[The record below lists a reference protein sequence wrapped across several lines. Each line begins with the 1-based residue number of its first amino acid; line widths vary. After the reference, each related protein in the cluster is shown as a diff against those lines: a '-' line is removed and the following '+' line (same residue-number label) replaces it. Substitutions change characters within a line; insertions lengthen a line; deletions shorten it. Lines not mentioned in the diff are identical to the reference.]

1 MAFNRRLL
9 AILAERGAAQ
19 EVGTACLGRRPM
31 RALLALAGL
40 LGATA
45 FAGLPGCSANQ
56 PGSLFLGDD
65 GGGAGGGSSGSADD
79 GGGTMPAASSGSSGS
94 SGGGSSGS
102 SSGAASGG
110 QGGGDAG
117 NSDAQPAGNTSI
129 TSTLPDTSRY
139 AYSVTLKM
147 QSFTVNPN
155 QEVYMCQDF
164 ANPFKGVQADIVSY
178 ELHMSQGS
186 HHMFAF
192 YKPNATNAAL
202 VTCPQ
207 GGLQFAPY
215 TLTAGSPD
223 AIETYPDSMGA
234 TIPATTGFT
243 INAHFINT
251 GASALTAN
259 LSLTM
264 YVAKPGEVTQHIG
277 PVFLNQALLS
287 VPATGQPSTST
298 SSYALP
304 QDVNFLLGA
313 SHMHQRA
320 THFIS
325 TANGQTLY
333 ETTQWS
339 EPPPKI
345 YSPALHLGAGTNI
358 SWSCTYVN
366 DTGST
371 LTFGE
376 SAQTNVMCISEFI
389 YYPVA
394 DVTNPVIGTQ
404 L

>member
-1 MAFNRRLL
+1 MPRL
-9 AILAERGAAQ
+9 EGN
-19 EVGTACLGRRPM
+19 ACLARLPM
-31 RALLALAGL
+31 GALVALAGL
-40 LGATA
+40 LGAIA
-45 FAGLPGCSANQ
+45 SAGLPGCSANQ
-56 PGSLFLGDD
+56 PGYSFPGDD

-94 SGGGSSGS
+94 SGGAASSSSGGSGS

-117 NSDAQPAGNTSI
+117 GSDAQPAGNTTI

-139 AYSVTLKM
+139 AYSVTLNM
-147 QSFTVNPN
+147 QSFTVNAG

-192 YKPNATNAAL
+192 YKASATNAAL

-215 TLTAGSPD
+215 TLTAGSPN
-223 AIETYPDSMGA
+223 AIETYPDGMGA

-243 INAHFINT
+243 INAHFINSGT
-251 GASALTAN
+251 SALTAN

-264 YVAKPGEVTQHIG
+264 YVAKPGQVTQHIG

-333 ETTQWS
+333 ETTQWA

-345 YSPALHLGAGTNI
+345 YSPALHLGTGTTI
-358 SWSCTYVN
+358 TWSCTYVN

-376 SAQTNVMCISEFI
+376 SAATNVMCISEFI
-389 YYPVA
+389 YYPVS

>member
-1 MAFNRRLL
+1 M
-9 AILAERGAAQ
+9 G
-19 EVGTACLGRRPM
+19 
-31 RALLALAGL
+31 ALLALAGL

-45 FAGLPGCSANQ
+45 SAGLPGCSANR
-56 PGSLFLGDD
+56 PGFSFLDDD

-94 SGGGSSGS
+94 SGGAASGSSGS
-102 SSGAASGG
+102 GSSGAASGG

-117 NSDAQPAGNTSI
+117 GSDAQPAGNTSI
-129 TSTLPDTSRY
+129 ASTLPDTSRY
-139 AYSVTLKM
+139 AYSVTLNM
-147 QSFTVNPN
+147 QSFMVNAG

-215 TLTAGSPD
+215 TLTAGSPN
-223 AIETYPDSMGA
+223 AIETYPDGMGA
-234 TIPATTGFT
+234 TIPSTTGFT

-259 LSLTM
+259 LALTM
-264 YVAKPGEVTQHIG
+264 YVAKPGQVTQHIG

-287 VPATGQPSTST
+287 VPPTGQPSTSM
-298 SSYALP
+298 SSYALT

-333 ETTQWS
+333 ETTQWA

-345 YSPALHLGAGTNI
+345 YSPALHLGAGTTI
-358 SWSCTYVN
+358 TWSCTYVN

-376 SAQTNVMCISEFI
+376 SAKTNVMCISEFI